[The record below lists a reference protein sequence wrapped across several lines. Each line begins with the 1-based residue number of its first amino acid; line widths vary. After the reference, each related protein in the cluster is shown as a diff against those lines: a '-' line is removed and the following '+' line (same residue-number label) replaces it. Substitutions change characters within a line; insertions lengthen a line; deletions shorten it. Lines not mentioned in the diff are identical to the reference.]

1 MCPARSGRKDNIRR
15 HVRNLHSTTDDQMHA
30 ILRQIFANF
39 TRKHEPRPASTLA
52 EPPTNKTDN
61 EDSDS
66 FTVDDPME
74 SAESSPLHRSDHAA
88 ASNVPNKEPTGD
100 VAGQID
106 GVQPKNIVTSVIRFA
121 GRAPSSLIAHAT
133 TNKGQIE
140 EPPPT
145 QDVAQ
150 RRLSTVEGSV
160 PTQKPAD
167 GSAPPL
173 RHGPQENDLDLAP
186 LSYKPLNYEPLPE
199 LAPLPLLNTN
209 NNLSV
214 YRQLLSPYL
223 RKPATVTRAAD
234 TANRP
239 KQASVIIDRPPK
251 KMIGKYASLAKP

>member
-52 EPPTNKTDN
+52 EATTNKTDN

-66 FTVDDPME
+66 FTVDATE
-74 SAESSPLHRSDHAA
+74 SAGSSPLHRSDHAA
-88 ASNVPNKEPTGD
+88 ASNLPNKEPNSD

-106 GVQPKNIVTSVIRFA
+106 SVRPKNIVTSVIKFA

-133 TNKGQIE
+133 TNKGQTE

-145 QDVAQ
+145 RDVAQ
-150 RRLSTVEGSV
+150 RRLSTIECSA
-160 PTQKPAD
+160 PAQKPAD
-167 GSAPPL
+167 GTAPPP
-173 RHGPQENDLDLAP
+173 RHGPQENDLEMAP
-186 LSYKPLNYEPLPE
+186 LNYGPLNYEPLPE

-223 RKPATVTRAAD
+223 RKPATVTRAAE